1 MARVAQIIGTTLDIW
16 GDEWDVRER
25 RETAYGFSVTIGW
38 PHSLP
43 RGKAGTG
50 GPRVIVTPD
59 LAAHLQAVRDRP
71 GAHGLPIGNTAVKR
85 LRRLL
90 GLDWRDDRAAWWA
103 ARADDLADLTVEE
116 FGRRHGAS
124 AGAIINARHA
134 LFGPTLRPAGW
145 WRAPDVQEII
155 HADRPRV
162 LVAEE
167 LGISVG
173 SLGRLRYVLR
183 ARAAGQNSE
192 TSAGAAGHLPS

>member
-1 MARVAQIIGTTLDIW
+1 MARVAQIVGATIDLW
-16 GDEWDVRER
+16 GDKWDVRER
-25 RETAYGFSVTIGW
+25 RATAHGFSVAIGW
-38 PHSLP
+38 PHGLP

-59 LAAHLQAVRDRP
+59 LAAHLQAVSDRP

-134 LFGPTLRPAGW
+134 LFGPTSRPAGW
-145 WRAPDVQEII
+145 WRAPDVQELIL
-155 HADRPRV
+155 ADRPRA
-162 LVAEE
+162 LIAEN
-167 LGISVG
+167 LGLSVG
-173 SLGRLRYVLR
+173 AIGRLRYVLR
-183 ARAAGQNSE
+183 ARVTDQNSE
-192 TSAGAAGHLPS
+192 TSAAGSGHLPS